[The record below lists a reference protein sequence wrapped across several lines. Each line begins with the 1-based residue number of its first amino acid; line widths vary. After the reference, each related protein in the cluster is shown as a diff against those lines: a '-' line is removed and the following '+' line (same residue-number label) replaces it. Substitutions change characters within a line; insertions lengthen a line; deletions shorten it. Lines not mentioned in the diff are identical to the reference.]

1 MREVR
6 IDRLSEGT
14 YYAVIVVD
22 GPQGATEVD
31 ARPSDALP
39 LALVVGAPVRADR
52 AVLETTES
60 DATVAEAL
68 ATIDSQRAAG
78 PQAILDELSEE
89 AQRQD
94 PPEPAT
100 S

>member
-1 MREVR
+1 
-6 IDRLSEGT
+6 
-14 YYAVIVVD
+14 VVD
-22 GPQGATEVD
+22 GPQGSTEVG
-31 ARPSDALP
+31 ARPSDALA

-52 AVLETTES
+52 AVVDTTEFS
-60 DATVAEAL
+60 EEVAQTL
-68 ATIDSQRAAG
+68 AAIDSKEASG
-78 PQAILDELSEE
+78 PQALLDELTAE